1 MSLDIGEA
9 FGEGLSRLTT
19 AGGLSLAV
27 AFVAVAL
34 VSAVLTQTLLVEG
47 LEALLEFYRGL
58 SPEQLEV
65 SQGEYDRQVS
75 ALETQLEVTR
85 ESSPLALEALKRL
98 ARPEEVFSDAR
109 TWSEYVGVVSEKPT
123 YVVTNFTRKNRIR
136 QDFFSGPRG
145 REESLEN
152 VKAQFDTERHVFVGV
167 DDEDAELAATVEWEH
182 LPIEQAAEAAD
193 WELGDSEDNGGETD
207 DDARNDWP

>member
-1 MSLDIGEA
+1 MDGGGSTNMTLA
-9 FGEGLSRLTT
+9 FE
-19 AGGLSLAV
+19 
-27 AFVAVAL
+27 
-34 VSAVLTQTLLVEG
+34 
-47 LEALLEFYRGL
+47 
-58 SPEQLEV
+58 
-65 SQGEYDRQVS
+65 
-75 ALETQLEVTR
+75 
-85 ESSPLALEALKRL
+85 LEALKRL

-167 DDEDAELAATVEWEH
+167 DNEDAELAATVEWEH

-193 WELGDSEDNGGETD
+193 WELGNPEGDGDEAAAG
-207 DDARNDWP
+207 DARDDWP